1 MDGKSS
7 ILYSNIHGALGTTR
21 KESEI
26 RDIDAVSWSRSRSRF
41 CDTARDCCSVWGS
54 PLDRMR
60 TVDVG
65 KPVFRCHGSIPS
77 HVSCSTD
84 PRQRSLL
91 SSLAPP
97 HPLRPSLHSFDKILN
112 PLSSAYYF
120 LLTEVVKGAIEHDDP
135 DSHLLHCVT
144 ACPYRLSCNQR
155 QGLPSHQGHHSRPSD
170 TVLL

>member
-1 MDGKSS
+1 MRCLIS
-7 ILYSNIHGALGTTR
+7 IGLDFATQ
-21 KESEI
+21 
-26 RDIDAVSWSRSRSRF
+26 
-41 CDTARDCCSVWGS
+41 ARDCCSGWGS
-54 PLDRMR
+54 RLDRMR
-60 TVDVG
+60 TIDVG

-77 HVSCSTD
+77 HAQQITSSSTK
-84 PRQRSLL
+84 PSLF
-91 SSLAPP
+91 AC
-97 HPLRPSLHSFDKILN
+97 PLRILPVHSVHSSDKTSN